1 MFAQRPDSGGDA
13 RLLRSSRVLRLTE
26 ADFVVRSGRAL
37 VYPVYKGTYERI
49 VERPSPNI
57 LRDNAIARGK
67 DLRRVID
74 YIEARPD
81 LDRERIGYYG
91 LSLGAFHGVIGSAI
105 EPRIT
110 ASVLAG
116 GGLTRAKIPPEVDPF
131 NFAPRIRVPTLMING
146 RNDFTNPLASS
157 QVPLFELL
165 GLPPDRKRHA
175 ILEGGHIPDSLHDL
189 MREALDW
196 FDRYLGPI

>member
-1 MFAQRPDSGGDA
+1 M
-13 RLLRSSRVLRLTE
+13 
-26 ADFVVRSGRAL
+26 
-37 VYPVYKGTYERI
+37 
-49 VERPSPNI
+49 
-57 LRDNAIARGK
+57 
-67 DLRRVID
+67 
-74 YIEARPD
+74 
-81 LDRERIGYYG
+81 
-91 LSLGAFHGVIGSAI
+91 IGSAI

>member
-1 MFAQRPDSGGDA
+1 LFAQRPDPGGDA

-37 VYPVYKGTYERI
+37 VFPVYKGTYERI

-91 LSLGAFHGVIGSAI
+91 LRLGAFHGVIGSAI

-110 ASVLAG
+110 ASVWRRRTDAG
-116 GGLTRAKIPPEVDPF
+116 EIASRRST
-131 NFAPRIRVPTLMING
+131 PRLYPLSALMING
-146 RNDFTNPLASS
+146 RTFSDPLVITDAA
-157 QVPLFELL
+157 FELPNRHGSRASHHL
-165 GLPPDRKRHA
+165 GRARLGQPARSCGLDRSTATSGRWS
-175 ILEGGHIPDSLHDL
+175 P
-189 MREALDW
+189 R
-196 FDRYLGPI
+196 RR

>member
-1 MFAQRPDSGGDA
+1 MTRANSLRVREAGSLISLPVTHERTTTHTSIPARASPSRRPSWAATAELLVPDLIAQHDPEPNPELARRRDARFAEPLLLQFAPVEALELGIAPHRMDRRFAPEKPQQRVALFAQRPDSGGDA

-74 YIEARPD
+74 YIEARPISI
-81 LDRERIGYYG
+81 E
-91 LSLGAFHGVIGSAI
+91 SVSA
-105 EPRIT
+105 T
-110 ASVLAG
+110 TG
-116 GGLTRAKIPPEVDPF
+116 
-131 NFAPRIRVPTLMING
+131 
-146 RNDFTNPLASS
+146 
-157 QVPLFELL
+157 
-165 GLPPDRKRHA
+165 
-175 ILEGGHIPDSLHDL
+175 
-189 MREALDW
+189 
-196 FDRYLGPI
+196 